1 MSRIHQRRSKA
12 HRIAG
17 LLIAA
22 TATMTLATGGSTL
35 AGSGDDTV
43 KGTQNA
49 PDKQA
54 KSLYIVQMADP
65 PVVAYTGGISGL
77 RATKPAKGQKIDP
90 NSAVV
95 VNYVKYLDGTHNAR
109 VAAVGGRKV
118 YSYRYA
124 FNGFTAEL
132 TPNQAARLAADARVV
147 AVTKDTIA
155 KLDTSTTPDF
165 LDLDATRGIWSTLS
179 GNASGSPISGSG
191 PGSAGAG
198 EGVIVGIIDSGIWP
212 ENPSFSDR
220 DAAGQRVYQQVSGWH
235 GKCVPGEAFTATDCN
250 QKLISAQ
257 YFGEGFGGAAGIK
270 ASFPYEF
277 ISARAAD
284 GHGVHTAS
292 TAAGNY
298 GVDAVIDGFSYGR
311 ISGMAPRAR
320 IAVYKTCWG
329 VAPEGGCP
337 NSDNVAAIDQAV
349 ADGVDVLNFSIS
361 GTSTNF
367 RDPVE
372 IAFLFAADAGIFV
385 AASAGNSGPGA
396 STVAH
401 PSPWLTTVAASTH
414 DRSGS
419 GSVTFGNG
427 RTYYGAS
434 LTAGVGPVS
443 IVNADAAGMAGA
455 DPAELL
461 LCVPGTLDPS
471 KVAGKIVV
479 CDRGVIA
486 RTEKSLAVKNAGG
499 VGMVLVNTSTNT
511 LNADVHYVPTVHL
524 AVTDRTAVRA
534 YAATATATATAT
546 IAAGV
551 TTTGQVTAPAMA
563 AFSSR
568 GPLLAGGGDLLKP
581 DITAPG
587 VDVLAAYSPNEA
599 GRNFDFLSGT
609 SMSSPHM
616 AGIAALMKDLYPT
629 WSPAAIKSALM
640 TTAYQTTKTGA
651 TGQVFGGPFDF
662 GAGHVAPNAAMNP
675 GVVFDAGF
683 NDWLGFLC
691 GTQLPTSFC
700 TSAGVPVL
708 DPSNLNVPSVAIGDL
723 AGAQTVTRTIKNVSG
738 AAATFSAAVTGLTGL
753 KVVVAPAVVALGAGE
768 SATVSITITRAKAA
782 LNTYV
787 DGAITWTSTAG
798 HKARIPVVVKPVA
811 LAAPASVTGTGA
823 AQSFN
828 VRFGYSGAFSATARG
843 LVPPMVTP
851 GSVAQDP
858 DQTFDPADPT
868 GTVMIPVTIPQGTTY
883 ARFALFDS
891 DVLAGADIDLYA
903 YQGTTLV
910 GSSASGTS
918 AEEVNLSFTA
928 PTTAITELRVYVH
941 GWGLPASAS
950 PFKLHQWN
958 VGKTTAG
965 NMTVTAPGTATSG
978 TTGTISLTFTGL
990 APATRYL
997 GSVAYSGATGMPE
1010 PTIVSINTPPAP

>member
-1 MSRIHQRRSKA
+1 MSRIHQQRSNT

-17 LLIAA
+17 LLVAAIAA
-22 TATMTLATGGSTL
+22 VTLASGGSTL
-35 AGSGDDTV
+35 AGSGNNTV
-43 KGTQNA
+43 KGTQNV

-54 KSLYIVQMADP
+54 KSLYIVQMTDP
-65 PVVAYTGGISGL
+65 PAVAYTGGISGL

-95 VNYVKYLDGTHNAR
+95 VSYVKYLDGTHNAR

-118 YSYRYA
+118 YSYRFA

-132 TPNQAARLAADARVV
+132 TPAQAARLATDARVV
-147 AVTKDTIA
+147 AVTKDSIA
-155 KLDTSTTPDF
+155 ELDTSTTPDF
-165 LDLDATRGIWSTLS
+165 LGLNAQGGIWSRLS
-179 GNASGSPISGSG
+179 GSASGNPISGSG
-191 PGSAGAG
+191 AKSGGAG

-220 DAAGQRVYQQVSGWH
+220 DANGKRVYQQLSGWH
-235 GKCVPGEAFTATDCN
+235 GKCVPGEAFTATNCN

-270 ASFPYEF
+270 AAFPYEF

-298 GVDAVIDGFSYGR
+298 GVNALIDGTSYGS

-329 VAPEGGCP
+329 IDEGGCP

-361 GTSTNF
+361 GTQTNF

-414 DRSGS
+414 DRSSEGT
-419 GSVTFGNG
+419 VTLGNG
-427 RTYYGAS
+427 NTYTGAS
-434 LTAGVGPVS
+434 LATSSVTAP
-443 IVNADAAGMAGA
+443 IVNSVAVGLAGEPTAKVA
-455 DPAELL
+455 
-461 LCVPGTLDPS
+461 LCYPGTLDPAL
-471 KVAGKIVV
+471 VNGKIVV
-479 CDRGVIA
+479 CDRGEIS
-486 RTEKSLAVKNAGG
+486 RTDKSQAVKAAGG
-499 VGMVLVNTSTNT
+499 VGMVLVNTSPNS
-511 LNADVHYVPTVHL
+511 LNADLHYVPTVHL
-524 AVTDRTAVRA
+524 SDVDRAAINA
-534 YAATATATATAT
+534 YAANAGPTTTAT
-546 IAAGV
+546 IARTASGP
-551 TTTGQVTAPAMA
+551 VTAPAMA
-563 AFSSR
+563 EFSSR
-568 GPLLAGGGDLLKP
+568 GPLLASGGDLLKP

-587 VDVLAAYSPNEA
+587 VDVLAAYSPVAAN
-599 GRNFDFLSGT
+599 RNFDFLSGT

-640 TTAYQTTKTGA
+640 TTAYQTTKTGR
-651 TGQVFGGPFDF
+651 TGETFGGPFDF

-700 TSAGVPVL
+700 TRSGVPVL

-723 AGAQTVTRTIKNVSG
+723 AGAQTVTRTITNVSG
-738 AAATFSAAVTGLTGL
+738 ATATFTATASGLTGVN
-753 KVVVAPAVVALGAGE
+753 VVVVPAQVALAPGR
-768 SATVSITITRAKAA
+768 SATVSISFTNVSAP
-782 LNTYV
+782 LNAYV
-787 DGAITWTSTAG
+787 DGAITWTSGAG
-798 HKARIPVVVKPVA
+798 HTARIPVVVKPVA
-811 LAAPASVTGTGA
+811 LAAPAAVTGTGA
-823 AQSFN
+823 AQRYD
-828 VRFGYSGAFSATARG
+828 VKFGYTGPFTATARG
-843 LVPPMVTP
+843 LEAAKVTP
-851 GSVAQDP
+851 GSVAQDL
-858 DQTFDPADPT
+858 DQTFDPADAE
-868 GTVMIPVTIPQGTTY
+868 GTVAIPVVIPVGTTY

-891 DVLAGADIDLYA
+891 DVAAGADIDLYVIGGG
-903 YQGTTLV
+903 YEEF
-910 GSSASGTS
+910 SASGTS
-918 AEEVNLSFTA
+918 AEEVNLSFATPTA
-928 PTTAITELRVYVH
+928 APIEVTVYVH
-941 GWGLPASAS
+941 GWGLPAGTSSFA
-950 PFKLHQWN
+950 LHEWY
-958 VGKTTAG
+958 VRDLPVG
-965 NMTVTAPGTATSG
+965 NMTVSAPATATLG
-978 TTGTISLTFTGL
+978 ATGTISLTFSGL
-990 APATRYL
+990 VAATRYL
-997 GSVAYSGATGMPE
+997 GSIAYGGAAGMPE
-1010 PTIVSINTPPAP
+1010 PTIVSINTP